1 MDDETKKRFDG
12 VDERF
17 DQVDNRLDGVD
28 KSVDRLQG
36 EMAAGFA
43 SLAKLIEDQGA
54 SLEREI
60 RNLDREIRTEMRSGF
75 ERLDAA
81 TARNTK
87 VLTGGSKSVAA
98 LIAWSERQD
107 AKELKQDEEIRDL
120 RSRVEKLERRVG

>member
-1 MDDETKKRFDG
+1 MDEETKKRFDQ

-17 DQVDNRLDGVD
+17 EQVDKRFEQVDERFERVD
-28 KSVDRLQG
+28 KRFDRLEG
-36 EMAAGFA
+36 EVASGFA
-43 SLAKLIEDQGA
+43 SLAKLIEDHTA
-54 SLEREI
+54 SLER
-60 RNLDREIRTEMRSGF
+60 EMRSGF